1 MDRARKKLAS
11 AIDGIR
17 NFNTKIELNVDER
30 ISPDNCSLN
39 EIVRHGFPDD
49 ARCIAYD
56 PVQKLIAIGA
66 GHGTVRLLGQS
77 GVDYLLKHETTEAVI
92 HIAFLVNEGGLVT
105 VQRDDT
111 IHLWNYRQHTP
122 EIVNSMQMSKER
134 VTCLHLPFQSK
145 WLYIG
150 TDKGNVYF
158 VCLANFELSTYLI
171 NWNKAID
178 LSCRI
183 HPGAVKH
190 LAVCPTEPQRLLI
203 AFEKSHVSMWN
214 LQTREA
220 EQFAVGFPQI
230 KCISWHHDGK
240 QFMCGHSDGSLSI
253 WNIRKPNEAQQKINP
268 HSTSGPCK
276 PITHLIW
283 QHNIEGEPIVAFVG
297 GLPAEDGALPA
308 VSIMRGRKSTTV
320 AEMDHNIL
328 GIVALNPSPFQNV
341 PQLPYGIAVLLKH
354 DFLVIDV
361 NSQGF
366 SCFENPHAMDIHE
379 SPVTKI
385 SYFADCPVDLIA
397 ALTLV
402 GRNQRKQGV
411 RLSDRPW
418 PVTGGVGRECA
429 SGLQE
434 VVITGHEDGSIKFW
448 QASSESLQIM
458 YKLKTG
464 RHFEKVDENKVVSY
478 AVTDVV
484 LDPESRLL
492 LVASACGQVTLF
504 RFVKTDS
511 TQDIAVVLLSQLS
524 SANVPPSPS
533 PNTVDDDLRTTA
545 RELRRQLET
554 SESRD
559 SHSTATS
566 TGSDNTEYVP
576 VRVRG
581 GACRRPAGYQPELVC
596 QIPWI
601 SNGTAPEKIT
611 AMALNSAYGV
621 LAIGTAAGIALV
633 DIVSYIQIHSFSS
646 HEIMS
651 REPIPLT
658 LPPPNSDASPSEP
671 PTPTITVQ
679 PEIEG
684 GSGWSL
690 GSSVAG
696 LIRKASKKGHHGT
709 PINVPDRPHVD
720 ELRVDSPS
728 SVCSDGLSL
737 SPAPNNLP
745 SRSQS
750 VKKIVRRMTGR
761 LKRAK
766 SFQTTVEEPAEPIEY
781 SPALSECGTSM
792 HSSTQSPMVSNT
804 AKSFIRLN
812 TEKCR
817 SVDRRPILA
826 KAQSIAAGAAA
837 ALNLNSREGGGGGG
851 NNSGAG
857 SEINSPAHG
866 LSVGDLS
873 NGDSKSNLNG
883 GSRSSSLT
891 SLEKLNALPEC
902 VTSLSFV
909 STSSKRNQ
917 PKAEPS
923 LWLGM
928 STGSAVCFTLQLPS
942 NRITNS
948 VVAAPSGSIVRL
960 PSRIIATFFLDRNF
974 CLVTGAFEA
983 YRDSTKDSA
992 PTSANLE
999 KAIQNRVLTQ
1009 TSQSPNVYDADEG
1022 LPPPELLSQLAVFVS
1037 EHEIKV
1043 VALPA
1048 FQQVF
1053 SHRPDIPLVLAK
1065 SSHVRGYPVLLCLNG
1080 AGNLAVFSL
1089 PTLKPLLNQSLFKG
1103 SVDIDDPICG
1113 RTDFSEHGLGMYM
1126 ASPSEIQKFTACTEL
1141 AAQVADCAG
1150 ELFVPV
1156 DMPEPPKTSFL
1167 KGVSTL
1173 FAGQKDSVDLDT
1185 IFSEKPSSIA
1195 VTTIKSVA
1203 RAIPVNN
1210 MEAVTSRGLTAG
1222 QAAAQAI
1229 QNLNERGDK
1238 LNAVVD
1244 ATENLRNN
1252 AMNLQ
1257 SRSSALVQKYEKK
1270 KWYQL

>member
-658 LPPPNSDASPSEP
+658 LPPPNSDASPSE
-671 PTPTITVQ
+671 
-679 PEIEG
+679 
-684 GSGWSL
+684 
-690 GSSVAG
+690 
-696 LIRKASKKGHHGT
+696 
-709 PINVPDRPHVD
+709 
-720 ELRVDSPS
+720 
-728 SVCSDGLSL
+728 
-737 SPAPNNLP
+737 
-745 SRSQS
+745 
-750 VKKIVRRMTGR
+750 
-761 LKRAK
+761 
-766 SFQTTVEEPAEPIEY
+766 
-781 SPALSECGTSM
+781 SM

-948 VVAAPSGSIVRL
+948 VVAAPSDMFDGPQGSIVRL